1 VDRKTHSAAVVARSI
16 PLGDNNTC
24 TQTAL
29 YIHATPLQ
37 HHISTMLMLL
47 DMCCHYY
54 SYNNTHSLNVAYNYS
69 NKKAL
74 NMIKAPLTLSA
85 LQMLVG
91 VAYVLPLWLF
101 KLRAAPSM
109 SRDNLKT
116 LLPIGS
122 CHAASHLA
130 AVIGL
135 GAGSVSFTHIVKVNC
150 CLVYCCATV
159 A

>member
-1 VDRKTHSAAVVARSI
+1 
-16 PLGDNNTC
+16 
-24 TQTAL
+24 
-29 YIHATPLQ
+29 
-37 HHISTMLMLL
+37 
-47 DMCCHYY
+47 
-54 SYNNTHSLNVAYNYS
+54 
-69 NKKAL
+69 
-74 NMIKAPLTLSA
+74 MIKAPLTLSA

-135 GAGSVSFTHIVKVNC
+135 GAGSVSFTHIVKVSISHGDYRIIGCNSQ
-150 CLVYCCATV
+150 LALL
-159 A
+159 AFS

>member
-1 VDRKTHSAAVVARSI
+1 VQLLLRNLCH
-16 PLGDNNTC
+16 L
-24 TQTAL
+24 
-29 YIHATPLQ
+29 ATPTLVQNHFMETLQ
-37 HHISTMLMLL
+37 HHFMHSADHKYHAATIAHTSM
-47 DMCCHYY
+47 
-54 SYNNTHSLNVAYNYS
+54 HSLNVAYNYS

-135 GAGSVSFTHIVKVNC
+135 GAGSVSFTHIVKVSFQRIESIRSCNSYAH
-150 CLVYCCATV
+150 CLHSVF
-159 A
+159 

>member
-1 VDRKTHSAAVVARSI
+1 MLRTTH
-16 PLGDNNTC
+16 T
-24 TQTAL
+24 T
-29 YIHATPLQ
+29 
-37 HHISTMLMLL
+37 
-47 DMCCHYY
+47 
-54 SYNNTHSLNVAYNYS
+54 THSLNVAYNYS

-109 SRDNLKT
+109 SRDNLQT

-122 CHAASHLA
+122 CHATSHLA

-135 GAGSVSFTHIVKVNC
+135 GAGSVSFTHIVKVSRCLFYSSCAAIAPSCAHHLIVQMC
-150 CLVYCCATV
+150 CIDAKWSQATSSIIARSAPQRCCNYYSYITA
-159 A
+159 